1 MATVDE
7 LVVKIRADTAQL
19 ERSLKRVRDELD
31 KTGRGPGGAGGGG
44 RGRRGGVFAGIGLAL
59 SAIPGPAV
67 AAAVAMGSF
76 GVAVKS
82 IASVGSEFE
91 DLRDSLNS
99 VFGSARAGELAFKN
113 IQKVAQT
120 TPFQIETLSKAF
132 ISLRSSGITPTD
144 KMMQVFADTAS
155 NAVDSVGAFEAMV
168 RVTQRSLGGGLGL
181 EELEQLSDRGIPVYD
196 ILFEKLKI
204 TRGQISEVGKTAAGA
219 KKIMDALM
227 LGLEERMGGSMA
239 NKMDNL
245 STKVSNMAIAFKGL
259 ADTIFTDTGLAAG
272 LKVSTD
278 FMTEMANSASNFIK
292 SIGSAADADFFGKGP
307 EERVAHLQDMIRN
320 LKALTP
326 KEAMGGLAF
335 FATEKEEQKEFD
347 ERLARLQALLVVA
360 KADVQAMK
368 DGAEAA
374 SESAKKKAAAIAA
387 SEEQLKV
394 QKKLKGLIK
403 DSVPL
408 SKQLREELDFLTQ
421 MLDKV
426 GTEGFEAFSEADIR
440 QAIVKTREELDA
452 LNDEALDVAD
462 TFGQQLEQAIVNLS
476 TTFTSNFVG
485 ALLSGQDALQS
496 FKNFA
501 VNIVNA
507 VITKFLQLKVVEPLL
522 NAIFNAIPG
531 MGANAGNVPTSQS
544 SASAVNVANRVVSGT
559 ELVPRIVWPKAT
571 SSPISQAPAMSRAS
585 APALSIPPVEVNI
598 LSIPPVEV
606 NIPSI
611 PPVEV
616 PTVILN
622 MPSVKAPEAPARMMS
637 RASAPVVI
645 NQSLNFST
653 GVVPTVRAEVTRMLP
668 QISDVTKASV
678 LEAASRGGSF
688 QRGLVGA

>member
-31 KTGRGPGGAGGGG
+31 KTGRGGGGGAGGG
-44 RGRRGGVFAGIGLAL
+44 RGRRGGIFAGIGLAL
-59 SAIPGPAV
+59 SSIPGPAM
-67 AAAVAMGSF
+67 AAAVAMGGF
-76 GVAVKS
+76 GIAVKS

-99 VFGSARAGELAFKN
+99 VFGSARAGELAFKK
-113 IQKVAQT
+113 IQQVAQT
-120 TPFQIETLSKAF
+120 TPFQIETLSNAF
-132 ISLRSSGITPTD
+132 ISLRASGITPTD

-227 LGLEERMGGSMA
+227 LGLEERMGGAMV

-259 ADTIFTDTGLAAG
+259 ADTIFTETGLAAG

-278 FMTEMANSASNFIK
+278 FMTDMAKSASNFIK

-307 EERVAHLQDMIRN
+307 EDRVSHLQDMMKN
-320 LKALTP
+320 LQALSP
-326 KEAMGGLAF
+326 KEFMGWKSWVASD
-335 FATEKEEQKEFD
+335 AEEQRDFD
-347 ERLARLQALLVVA
+347 NQMARLQALLDIA
-360 KADVQAMK
+360 KADVKAMN
-368 DGAEAA
+368 DGAQAA
-374 SESAKKKAAAIAA
+374 AESAKKKAAALAA
-387 SEEQLKV
+387 SEAQITV
-394 QKKLKGLIK
+394 QKRLQGLIK
-403 DSVPL
+403 DGVPL
-408 SKQLREELDFLTQ
+408 SKQLRDELDFLTQ

-426 GTEGFEAFSEADIR
+426 GTQGFEKFTEADIR
-440 QAIVKTREELDA
+440 QAILKVRGELDE

-485 ALLSGQDALQS
+485 ALLSGQDALES
-496 FKNFA
+496 FKSFA
-501 VNIVNA
+501 VNIVNT

-531 MGANAGNVPTSQS
+531 MGTNAGNVSTRQS
-544 SASAVNVANRVVSGT
+544 SASAVNVTNRVVT
-559 ELVPRIVWPKAT
+559 DTNLVPR
-571 SSPISQAPAMSRAS
+571 
-585 APALSIPPVEVNI
+585 
-598 LSIPPVEV
+598 
-606 NIPSI
+606 
-611 PPVEV
+611 
-616 PTVILN
+616 LN
-622 MPSVKAPEAPARMMS
+622 WSEARMNSAVAPTMN
-637 RASAPVVI
+637 RGGAPVVI
-645 NQSLNFST
+645 NQSVNFST

-668 QISDVTKASV
+668 QISEVTKASV

-688 QRGLVGA
+688 QRGLVGG